1 MRRSYSRVLRSFVAV
16 LLLSTFALGTAPA
29 QARRTAGPITLTI
42 WWWGEQEAKGAQG
55 WMNETIRL
63 YEKAHPNIRIK
74 AVLQTTDG
82 LYPAFLAAARAHRGP
97 DIQYLWGGINTL
109 SIAWPGYIAPM
120 SDYIPAGEL
129 KHYLNRQEDTYMGKV
144 WSAPWY

>member
-74 AVLQTTDG
+74 AVLLTSEG
-82 LYPAFLAAARAHRGP
+82 LFPAFLAAARKMRGP
-97 DIQYLWGGINTL
+97 GMQNL
-109 SIAWPGYIAPM
+109 STHI
-120 SDYIPAGEL
+120 
-129 KHYLNRQEDTYMGKV
+129 TT
-144 WSAPWY
+144 